1 MRGRVSSHS
10 TFIAA
15 VALIAM
21 CLPANAQASGG
32 WSIFRG
38 EGGLVAEFPAGIFTK
53 DAGPTEKGAGRR
65 YTSDDGHYEF
75 AGYTL
80 PNPTRESP
88 RSYLRKNLIL
98 NPSTIIY
105 RRVTDRFF
113 VLSSVRNGRI
123 FYSRCNF
130 YSRIQCIYLEYPRVE
145 KAAWDRIVTR
155 VSYSLRSTVQAS
167 LD

>member
-1 MRGRVSSHS
+1 MRGRVGSHS

-21 CLPANAQASGG
+21 CSPANAQASED

-65 YTSDDGHYEF
+65 YTSDDGRYEF

-80 PNPTRESP
+80 PNPNRESP
-88 RSYLRKNLIL
+88 RSYLRKKLIL

-105 RRVTDRFF
+105 RRVI
-113 VLSSVRNGRI
+113 VSSC
-123 FYSRCNF
+123 FPAC
-130 YSRIQCIYLEYPRVE
+130 ETVE
-145 KAAWDRIVTR
+145 SFTAAATF
-155 VSYSLRSTVQAS
+155 THAS
-167 LD
+167 NASIWNIPGSKRRPGIAS